1 MLPPVLAAVAMLLA
15 AAAHAHDAG
24 VPAAAQS
31 KKIEL
36 PGKEFHEECLELA
49 ARQRLAYTFRAS
61 RALQFN
67 IHYHAGDKTVYPVRK
82 NARHSHSAYVP
93 HAARGYCLMWT
104 NPRATA
110 VQLEYSITVA
120 PANPK

>member
-1 MLPPVLAAVAMLLA
+1 MLRILPAAAMLIA

-24 VPAAAQS
+24 LPNAAVS
-31 KKIEL
+31 RKIQL

-49 ARQRLAYTFRAS
+49 ARQRLAYAFRAS

-67 IHYHAGDKTVYPVRK
+67 IHYHAGDKTLYAVRK
-82 NARHSHSAYVP
+82 NSRRAHAAYVP

-104 NPRATA
+104 NPRAAA
-110 VQLEYSITVA
+110 VELEYSLSVS
-120 PANPK
+120 PD